1 MAEDSS
7 FQSPLFASID
17 LGSNSFHMLVV
28 RQVHGAIR
36 VVSKVKRKVRLASG
50 LDESNNLSREAMERG
65 WDCLRLFSEQLQDI
79 PSENIRIV
87 GTATLRIAT
96 NSATFVRIAEEIL
109 GHKVEV
115 ISGLE
120 EAQTIYQGVSWTSS
134 GYGNRLVIDIGGAS
148 TEVILG
154 EGVDVKLMN
163 SMPLGCVT
171 WLNRFFRDEI
181 LDRESFDEATA
192 EASRIFSSIAGEYVS
207 MGWGI
212 CVGASGT
219 VQALQEI
226 IIAQGKSETVTLD
239 KLYELREKAV
249 ESGSLASLKI
259 SGLEIDRLAVFPS
272 GLSILIALF
281 EVFGIRELVMAGGA
295 LREGLVYSMIAA
307 SSHLTGGIFGDAQLR
322 TVNSMISRYQLD
334 PEQGRRVE
342 AVCMKIYEQLQ
353 QPWQLDDQYGR
364 MILSRAAVLY
374 ELGLCIEYKKAPQH
388 AAYIVE
394 NIDMPGFTL
403 AQKLLL
409 SALLYNQRDEF
420 KLEPLHRQHAVPFD
434 TACCLVRILRFAI
447 IMCIRRTEGTI
458 PKFRFSVHDGI
469 LRLTLPEG
477 WIGSHYLRGAELENE
492 VKMQNDFGWPTEIV
506 ERKAYDSRSEL
517 LLGSRSLSA
526 DDEMRDPGQNQNQ
539 LMSQNQ
545 NSRGS
550 GADMS
555 AC

>member
-1 MAEDSS
+1 MSLEQQN
-7 FQSPLFASID
+7 QSPLFASID

-28 RQVHGAIR
+28 RQIHGAIR

-50 LDESNNLSREAMERG
+50 LDEENNLSREAMERG

-87 GTATLRIAT
+87 GTATLRLAT

-148 TEVILG
+148 TEIILG
-154 EGVDVKLMN
+154 EGVDVKVMN
-163 SMPLGCVT
+163 SLPLGCVT
-171 WLNRFFRDEI
+171 WLNRFFSTDNFTSK
-181 LDRESFDEATA
+181 SFDEAIA
-192 EASRIFSSIAGEYVS
+192 EARRIFLGVADDYKRL
-207 MGWGI
+207 GWGI

-239 KLYELREKAV
+239 KLYELRSKV
-249 ESGSLASLKI
+249 VDCGSTECLSEF
-259 SGLEIDRLAVFPS
+259 GLESDRLVVFPS

-281 EVFGIRELVMAGGA
+281 EVLDIKELIMAGGA

-307 SSHLTGGIFGDAQLR
+307 SNQLTGGIFGDAQIR

-342 AVCMKIYEQLQ
+342 AVCMKIFEQLRHF
-353 QPWQLDDQYGR
+353 WNLDDHCGR
-364 MILSRAAVLY
+364 MILSKAAVLY

-409 SALLYNQRDEF
+409 SALLFNQRDAF
-420 KLEPLHRQHAVPFD
+420 KLDALRRQHAISFD
-434 TACCLVRILRFAI
+434 DACHLARILRFAI

-458 PKFRFSVHDGI
+458 PKFSFTVDDDGR
-469 LRLTLPEG
+469 LRLELPDG
-477 WIGSHYLRGAELENE
+477 WLAGHYLRASELKTE
-492 VKMQNDFGWPTEIV
+492 VDIQTASGWPTYIV
-506 ERKAYDSRSEL
+506 ERKNFMARREL
-517 LLGSRSLSA
+517 LPKKDEKQEDNTKAKAKAKAESLLSS
-526 DDEMRDPGQNQNQ
+526 D
-539 LMSQNQ
+539 SK
-545 NSRGS
+545 
-550 GADMS
+550 
-555 AC
+555 

>member
-1 MAEDSS
+1 MAEDETSR
-7 FQSPLFASID
+7 QSPLFASID

-36 VVSKVKRKVRLASG
+36 VVSKVKRKIRLASG
-50 LDESNNLSREAMERG
+50 LDASNTLSREAMERG

-87 GTATLRIAT
+87 GTATLRLAT
-96 NSATFVRIAEEIL
+96 NSSTFVRIAEEIL

-134 GYGNRLVIDIGGAS
+134 GSGNRLVLDIGGAS

-171 WLNRFFRDEI
+171 WLNRFFA
-181 LDRESFDEATA
+181 DRLLTESAFDEAVA
-192 EASRIFSSIAGEYVS
+192 EAGRIFSGIAGEYIKI
-207 MGWGI
+207 GWGM

-239 KLYELREKAV
+239 KLYELKARAI
-249 ESGSLASLKI
+249 SCGSLDSLVI
-259 SGLEIDRLAVFPS
+259 DGLEADRLAVFPS
-272 GLSILIALF
+272 GLAILIALF
-281 EVFGIRELVMAGGA
+281 ETFRIRELVMAGGA

-307 SSHLTGGIFGDAQLR
+307 SNQLTGGAFGDAQLR
-322 TVNSMISRYQLD
+322 TVESMISRYQLD

-342 AVCMKIYEQLQ
+342 AVCMKIYEQLRAY
-353 QPWQLDDQYGR
+353 WQLDDQYGR

-374 ELGLCIEYKKAPQH
+374 ELGLCIEYKRAPQH

-409 SALLYNQRDEF
+409 SALLSNQRDEIR
-420 KLEPLHRQHAVPFD
+420 LEPLRRQHAVPFEE
-434 TACCLVRILRFAI
+434 ACHLVRILRFAI

-458 PKFRFSVHDGI
+458 PKFTFTVQDGA
-469 LRLTLPEG
+469 LKLVLPEG
-477 WIGSHYLRGAELENE
+477 WLASHYLRGAELENE
-492 VKMQNDFGWPTEIV
+492 VKLQTRFGWPSEIM
-506 ERKAYDSRSEL
+506 ELKHYDARMEL
-517 LLGSRSLSA
+517 L
-526 DDEMRDPGQNQNQ
+526 PF
-539 LMSQNQ
+539 Q
-545 NSRGS
+545 NSARIRQAS
-550 GADMS
+550 EKNPDS
-555 AC
+555 AAREKGGEQDGGRMYPDF